1 MSRKY
6 KVFQVDSF
14 TDTAFYGNPA
24 GVVLDADGLTDQEMQ
39 KIAREMNNSE
49 TVFLL
54 SPTAPDHEVW
64 LRFFT
69 PTMEVPTCGH
79 ATIAAH
85 YIRALENGIETGSV
99 TQKIGIGILPI
110 EIIRENG
117 DLKILITQ
125 GEVKVSEPVEEELLQ
140 KILKALKLDPSDIQ
154 ENCPVQ
160 EVSTGSSKYILCLK
174 NSDILNR
181 IEPSFSALYNI
192 SNFTGCKGYFL
203 FSFDTGRE
211 DILTTSRMFAPAMGI
226 NEDPVTGN
234 GNGPLGAYLIHNNL
248 VEHDGKIYNFRGEQG
263 VSMGRQGFVDVSVE
277 IADNEPKKVIIGGK
291 AVTVFQTELVI

>member
-14 TDTAFYGNPA
+14 TDTVFKGNST
-24 GVVLDADGLTDQEMQ
+24 GVVLDADGLTDQQMQ
-39 KIAREMNNSE
+39 QIAREMNNSE

-64 LRFFT
+64 LRYFT

-85 YIRALENGIETGSV
+85 YIRALDIGIDSGKV
-99 TQKIGIGILPI
+99 IQKIGIGILPI
-110 EIIRENG
+110 EITRENG
-117 DLKILITQ
+117 DLKILMTQ
-125 GEVKVSEPVEEELLQ
+125 GKVKISDPVDGELLRE
-140 KILKALKLDPSDIQ
+140 ILEALKLNSSDIQ

-160 EVSTGSSKYILCLK
+160 EVSTGSCKYIICLK
-174 NSDILNR
+174 NADILNK
-181 IEPSFSALYNI
+181 IKPSFSELSNI
-192 SNFTGCKGYFL
+192 SNSTGCNGYFL
-203 FSFDTGRE
+203 FSFDTKRE
-211 DILTTSRMFAPAMGI
+211 DVLTTARMFAPAMGI

-234 GNGPLGAYLIHNNL
+234 GNGPMGAYLIHNNL
-248 VEHDGKIYNFRGEQG
+248 VEHDGKKFNFRGEQG

-277 IADNEPKKVIIGGK
+277 IEGNEPKKTIIGGK
-291 AVTVFQTELVI
+291 AVIVFQTEIVI